1 VRHVWPP
8 GGPPGELDRAALA
21 GVYAHPDAL
30 RRPFVRVNF
39 VASADGAVG
48 DAASGL
54 SRGLAA
60 PGDRAVFGLLREL
73 ADVVLA
79 GAGTV
84 RAEGYRGART
94 SPELRA
100 RRRARGQA
108 EVPPVAVVTT
118 DASLAP
124 DAPLLTDT
132 AVPPL
137 LLTTTAAAGP
147 ARTRFGDAAEVV
159 ALGADVTPAAVL
171 AALAERGLLR
181 VLCEGGP
188 TLFGSF
194 AAAGLVDELCLSL
207 APQLAG
213 AGPGRILDGPAG
225 AGDAVG
231 PTSVRL
237 ASVLAH
243 DDGLLLRHRT
253 ARGDAAAPPTDG
265 SASPIG

>member
-1 VRHVWPP
+1 MRHVWPP

-21 GVYAHPDAL
+21 EVYAYPAHPA
-30 RRPFVRVNF
+30 RPFVRVNF
-39 VASADGAVG
+39 VASADGAVA

-54 SRGLAA
+54 SGGLAA
-60 PGDRAVFGLLREL
+60 PGDRQVFGLLREL

-84 RAEGYRGART
+84 RTEGYRGVRT
-94 SPELRA
+94 TPGRRA

-118 DASLAP
+118 TASAIGPDDA
-124 DAPLLTDT
+124 LLTDT

-137 LLTTTAAAGP
+137 LLTTASAAEQ
-147 ARTRFGDAAEVV
+147 ARRRLGGAAEVV
-159 ALGADVTPAAVL
+159 ALGEDDVAPAAAL
-171 AALAERGLLR
+171 GALADRGLHR

-188 TLFGSF
+188 TLFGAF

-225 AGDAVG
+225 GG
-231 PTSVRL
+231 PPTPLRL
-237 ASVLAH
+237 ASAVAH
-243 DDGLLLRHRT
+243 DDALLLRYRT
-253 ARGDAAAPPTDG
+253 ARGDAADPP
-265 SASPIG
+265 